1 MEKCKYGVFQWPNTY
16 CWTLQSDDVIKWE
29 KAMQKEYESSMA
41 DKTWELI
48 PLPKDCKIMGCK

>member
-1 MEKCKYGVFQWPNTY
+1 
-16 CWTLQSDDVIKWE
+16 LQSDDVIKWE